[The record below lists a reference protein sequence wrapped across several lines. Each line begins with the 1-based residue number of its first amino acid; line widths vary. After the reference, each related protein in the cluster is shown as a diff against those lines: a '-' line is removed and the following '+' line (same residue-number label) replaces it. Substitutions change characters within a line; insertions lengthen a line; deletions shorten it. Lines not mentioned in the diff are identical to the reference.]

1 MVSLIGKIKAGNDL
15 SALDVQEAAAFLLS
29 DSIEANTKA
38 DFLTALHNKG
48 ESANEIASFV
58 RVLLE
63 RAVPLEIKDASGPVI
78 DVCGTGGDGINLF
91 NVSTAVTFVLAAGGA
106 TVVKHGNRG
115 VTSRS
120 GSADVLEALGVA
132 IDLEPDE
139 LSECIKRVG
148 CGFVFA
154 RIYHPAFRA
163 LAEMRQQLALKH
175 QRTIFNLLGPLLNP
189 ARPKRQLLG
198 VFSPRLTRLFAD
210 VLRQLE
216 CERAWIVSGTAADS
230 LSLDD
235 VSTIGPT
242 TIVEVNRGKI
252 TSAVLDT
259 RWLGIPEATLS
270 ELTGGDAKTN
280 AQIILQIFEGAETGP
295 KRDLVVA
302 NAAAGFVVAGL
313 ANEMNGGIAM
323 AREQIA
329 SGRAL
334 EKLRALR
341 NFKS

>member
-139 LSECIKRVG
+139 LSECINRVG